1 MSEIATPVAQSHTLG
16 AVMPFGD
23 QRVAAFLP
31 AIVFAKTLP
40 TNSSRGNGAGYIGM
54 LSYLNEKPETDESSK
69 AMQAQCELDKAMA
82 QEEDHR
88 LERTTPTACMI
99 LRN

>member
-1 MSEIATPVAQSHTLG
+1 
-16 AVMPFGD
+16 
-23 QRVAAFLP
+23 
-31 AIVFAKTLP
+31 VFPKTLP
-40 TNSSRGNGAGYIGM
+40 TSSSRDNGAGYIGM

>member
-1 MSEIATPVAQSHTLG
+1 
-16 AVMPFGD
+16 
-23 QRVAAFLP
+23 
-31 AIVFAKTLP
+31 
-40 TNSSRGNGAGYIGM
+40 M

-88 LERTTPTACMI
+88 LERATPTACI
-99 LRN
+99 KGSKRLPSELGSGGSRFVPGTGHFGHQRR